1 MDALPPDIAKKLLN
15 RDFANLVKR
24 VQAGGK
30 ISRTE
35 RAMLQSMA
43 SGAGGDGPA
52 YVRNFVELAVALKVS
67 RQTIN
72 CWKKFDDAPKPE
84 ANGLHDV
91 AKWREFMRARGL
103 KGGEETPDVQ
113 QALKARKLLAEVE
126 ERELRLA
133 VRRGD
138 FVAVEQVKKEWI
150 AQISRARALL
160 EARLL
165 DEMPP
170 VLSGKDAHGI
180 REELERFVVEFY
192 ELLHGATDAP
202 RK

>member
-1 MDALPPDIAKKLLN
+1 MDAIPPDIAKKLLN

-30 ISRTE
+30 INRTE

-72 CWKKFDDAPKPE
+72 GWKKFEDAPKPE

-180 REELERFVVEFY
+180 REELERFVIEFY
-192 ELLHGATDAP
+192 ELLHGATDAA

>member
-1 MDALPPDIAKKLLN
+1 MDAIPPDIAKKLLN
-15 RDFANLVKR
+15 RDFAHLVKR

-30 ISRTE
+30 INRTE

-72 CWKKFDDAPKPE
+72 GWKKFDDAPKPE

-103 KGGEETPDVQ
+103 KGGEETPDIQ

-180 REELERFVVEFY
+180 REELERFVIEFY

>member
-1 MDALPPDIAKKLLN
+1 MDAIPPDIAKKLLN

-30 ISRTE
+30 INRTE

-72 CWKKFDDAPKPE
+72 GWKKFDDAPKPE

-180 REELERFVVEFY
+180 REELERFVIEFY
-192 ELLHGATDAP
+192 ELLHGAADAP

>member
-1 MDALPPDIAKKLLN
+1 MDEIPPDVARKLLN
-15 RDFANLVKR
+15 RDFTNLIKR
-24 VQAGGK
+24 VQSGGK
-30 ISRTE
+30 LSRTE
-35 RAMLQSMA
+35 RAMLQTMA
-43 SGAGGDGPA
+43 AGAGSDGPPFA
-52 YVRNFVELAVALKVS
+52 KNVVELAEALKVT

-72 CWKKFDDAPKPE
+72 GWKKFEDAPKPE
-84 ANGLHDV
+84 PNGLHDM
-91 AKWREFMRARGL
+91 AKWREFMRRSGL

-138 FVAVEQVKKEWI
+138 FIAVEEVRKDWTGL
-150 AQISRARALL
+150 ISRARALL

-180 REELERFVVEFY
+180 REELERVVIEFY
-192 ELLHGATDAP
+192 EMLQGIPDEAQ
-202 RK
+202 K

>member
-1 MDALPPDIAKKLLN
+1 MDAIPPDIAKKLLN

-30 ISRTE
+30 INRTE

-72 CWKKFDDAPKPE
+72 GWKKFDDAPKPE

-91 AKWREFMRARGL
+91 AKWREFLRTRGL
-103 KGGEETPDVQ
+103 KGGEETPDIQ

-180 REELERFVVEFY
+180 REELERFVIEFY

>member
-1 MDALPPDIAKKLLN
+1 MDSIPPDVAKKLLN

-43 SGAGGDGPA
+43 AGAGGDGPA
-52 YVRNFVELAVALKVS
+52 FVRNFVELATALKVT

-72 CWKKFDDAPKPE
+72 GWKKFEDAPKP
-84 ANGLHDV
+84 ASNGFHDV
-91 AKWREFMRARGL
+91 AQWREFMRQRGL
-103 KGGEETPDVQ
+103 KGGEETPDIQ

-133 VRRGD
+133 VKRGE
-138 FVAVEQVKKEWI
+138 FVSVEQVNKEWI
-150 AQISRARALL
+150 GLVSRARALL
-160 EARLL
+160 EGRLL

-180 REELERFVVEFY
+180 RQELERVVIEFY
-192 ELLHGATDAP
+192 ELLHGGAADTE
-202 RK
+202 K

>member
-1 MDALPPDIAKKLLN
+1 MDAIPPDIAKKLLN

-30 ISRTE
+30 INRTE

-72 CWKKFDDAPKPE
+72 GWKKFEDAPKPE

-91 AKWREFMRARGL
+91 SKWREFLRARGL
-103 KGGEETPDVQ
+103 KGGEEAPDIQ

-170 VLSGKDAHGI
+170 ILSGKDAHGI
-180 REELERFVVEFY
+180 REELERFVIEFY
-192 ELLHGATDAP
+192 ELLHGAADDP